1 MEITST
7 TAAIFDVLS
16 EGILIINAEARII
29 FANKAY
35 CAFLGLDFPQLKA
48 MKLREIRPGARL
60 PEVLRTGK
68 PILHAPRQE
77 IEDIYIAN
85 MYPVYNEDQIVG
97 GISVVTFLQQAF
109 QFKEVLD
116 EIKQRSDQILRR
128 ISKASNTRYT
138 FDDIIANDPLSLQTK
153 ALARRAAATETTV
166 LLQAESGTGKE
177 LYAQAIHN
185 ASERSNGIFLA
196 INCASFNANTLESEL
211 FGYTEGAFTGAKKGG
226 KIGLF
231 EAAYG
236 GTLFLD
242 EVSEMDV
249 PLQAKLLRALQEFR
263 IRPIGSVEERTI
275 DVRIIAACNAN
286 LKQLAEEGR
295 FRPDLYYRLSIFPI
309 FIPPLR
315 ERRND
320 IDALTFYILDDLSKR
335 MKKSI
340 YISQG
345 ALHCLKQYDWPG
357 NVRELRNVL
366 EFLSYLS
373 DDGLIS
379 ETILPTHLVRNASP
393 DTLTLSQRV
402 KNFERSEIQKALQLN
417 GKDLDG
423 KKKAAEQ
430 LGISL
435 SSLYSKISEQ

>member
-1 MEITST
+1 MEITNT

-16 EGILIINAEARII
+16 EGILIIDTEARII

-35 CAFLGLDFPQLKA
+35 CAFLGIDFPQLKA
-48 MKLREIRPGARL
+48 MKLRDIRPGARL

-77 IEDIYIAN
+77 VEDIYIAN
-85 MYPVYNEDQIVG
+85 MYPVYNESEIVG

-153 ALARRAAATETTV
+153 ALAQRAAATETTV

-185 ASERSNGIFLA
+185 ASQRSNGIFLA

-231 EAAYG
+231 EAAAG

-249 PLQAKLLRALQEFR
+249 ALQAKLLRALQEYR
-263 IRPIGSVEERTI
+263 IRPIGSVEERSI
-275 DVRIIAACNAN
+275 DVRIIAACNAD
-286 LKQLAEEGR
+286 LKQLSEEGR

-315 ERRND
+315 ERKND
-320 IDALTFYILDDLSKR
+320 IDALAFYILDDLSKR

-340 YISQG
+340 YISQV
-345 ALHCLKQYDWPG
+345 AMRCLKQYDWPG

-366 EFLSYLS
+366 EFLAYLS
-373 DDGLIS
+373 DDNVIN
-379 ETILPTHLVRNASP
+379 ETILPSHLARNASP

-402 KNFERSEIQKALQLN
+402 KAFERNEIQKALQLN
-417 GKDLDG
+417 GKHLEG
-423 KKKAAEQ
+423 KKKTARQ

-435 SSLYSKISEQ
+435 SSLYSKINEQ